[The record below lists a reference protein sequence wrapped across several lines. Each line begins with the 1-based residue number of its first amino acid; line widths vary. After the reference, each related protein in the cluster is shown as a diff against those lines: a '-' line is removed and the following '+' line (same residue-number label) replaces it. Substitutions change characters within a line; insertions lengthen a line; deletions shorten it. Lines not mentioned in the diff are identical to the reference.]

1 MSNIE
6 IKVENNILTIHKKS
20 TRERKEDT
28 ESYKIDMLE
37 IGKEYKSNIR
47 VTKKKDKNKILF
59 MQELNTVI
67 DDEELDEELE
77 DEIEDEELANE
88 RQKLQPVMVV
98 YSQDEKIRI
107 LYCTKQEAYKQ
118 LLKIRYKVV
127 TIGLNKFR
135 AKIGI
140 LAYIVNTYK
149 INYGEQRFYIDKE
162 LYKTCNLKQYP
173 RIISKL
179 KMILDNN
186 IYTFKFKMKD
196 ILKKLV
202 LIF

>member
-140 LAYIVNTYK
+140 LAYIV
-149 INYGEQRFYIDKE
+149 I
-162 LYKTCNLKQYP
+162 
-173 RIISKL
+173 
-179 KMILDNN
+179 
-186 IYTFKFKMKD
+186 
-196 ILKKLV
+196 
-202 LIF
+202 